1 MHRLILSSVIAFSAI
16 PELHAQ
22 LDWTQLTPSALPTAR
37 GGHGM
42 AYDDVRD
49 QVVLFGGNISGVGF
63 TNDTW
68 IYDGTTW
75 TQVFPANSPPARAGH
90 PLAYDPIR
98 ARVVLHGGIPIGG
111 GALNDT
117 WEWDG
122 SNWTQIATP
131 TPAPFKRSHPL
142 VFHPTRAALVA
153 WGGFDGSVDTNDTWE
168 YNGIDWQ
175 PISTANAPA
184 PRRASE
190 MALDPNTGSLVLFSG
205 YLQGADTWL
214 FDGFNWRQ
222 VFPTTVPPARYDH
235 AMCSD
240 LRRDRVVM
248 FGGLGTSDTWE
259 WNGSNWLL
267 RSPLTSP
274 SARFDP
280 YFVWDGLRQR
290 SLMFGG
296 VAGTPDFWAVATRAP
311 ASALVSG
318 TACAGTAGAA
328 SVAISALPWANS
340 TVEVSVSNVGSQP
353 VLLAFGISDQ
363 SWLGIPLPLDLTF
376 LQAPGCTLY
385 LAIESSFTLT
395 PTGGT
400 ASLSLPIPGGSFL
413 AGAEAFFQGIVF
425 DPSANALGFAFSNY
439 LTATIGLR

>member
-1 MHRLILSSVIAFSAI
+1 MHRHLFAFAIALCAAD
-16 PELHAQ
+16 ELRAQ
-22 LDWTQLTPSALPTAR
+22 LDWTQLNVTSLPSAR

-42 AYDDVRD
+42 AYDEARD
-49 QVVLFGGNISGVGF
+49 EVVLFGGNVFGVGF

-68 IYDGTTW
+68 IFDGTTW
-75 TQVFPANSPPARAGH
+75 TQVFPASSPPARAGH

-98 ARVVLHGGIPIGG
+98 GRVVLHGGIPIGG

-122 SNWTQIATP
+122 TNWTQITTP
-131 TPAPFKRSHPL
+131 TLAPFKRSHPL
-142 VFHPTRAALVA
+142 VFHPTRAALVT
-153 WGGFDGSVDTNDTWE
+153 WGGFDGAVDTNDTWQ

-175 PISTANAPA
+175 PIPTANAPA

-190 MALDPNTGSLVLFSG
+190 MAFDPNTGSLVLFSG

-214 FDGFNWRQ
+214 FDGFNWQQ
-222 VFPTTVPPARYDH
+222 VFPTTVPPSRYDH
-235 AMCSD
+235 AMSSD
-240 LRRDRVVM
+240 PLRERVVM
-248 FGGLGTSDTWE
+248 FGGTGTNDTWE

-267 RSPLTSP
+267 RAPVTRP

-296 VAGTPDFWAVATRAP
+296 ISGTPDFWQLSTSAP
-311 ASALVSG
+311 ASATTSG
-318 TACAGTAGAA
+318 TACPGSTGAA
-328 SVAISALPWANS
+328 SIAISALPWASS
-340 TVEVSVSNVGSQP
+340 TIDIFVSNVGAQP

-363 SWLGIPLPLDLTF
+363 SWLGIPLPLDLSP
-376 LQAPGCTLY
+376 LQAPGCALY
-385 LAIESSFTLT
+385 VAIESSFALV
-395 PTGGT
+395 PSGGI
-400 ASLSLPIPGGSFL
+400 AALRIPIPGGNFL
-413 AGAEAFFQGIVF
+413 AGAQGFFQGLVL